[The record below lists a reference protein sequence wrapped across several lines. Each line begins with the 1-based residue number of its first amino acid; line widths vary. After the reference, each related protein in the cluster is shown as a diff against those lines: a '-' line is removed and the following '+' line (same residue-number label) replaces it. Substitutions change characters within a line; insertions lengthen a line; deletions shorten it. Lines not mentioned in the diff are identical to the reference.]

1 MQKLSV
7 VLLGC
12 ILLFSAAKV
21 RPPDEKLE
29 WLKLKE
35 AAVKLKEQNKPMLMD
50 VYTDWC
56 HWCKVMDDK
65 TYSNKKVI
73 NYLKEKFYVVK
84 LNAETRDTL
93 NWENRKFIYNN
104 NYRINEF
111 ALFATNG
118 QASFPTTV
126 IFLNDG
132 TPPIP
137 IPGYMQPRELELIVK
152 YFGDG
157 EYKTKSFPE
166 YQKTFHAS
174 W

>member
-1 MQKLSV
+1 MGKLILILCC
-7 VLLGC
+7 VLFLSAGKDKPTREK
-12 ILLFSAAKV
+12 ITWLQLSEVSALLK
-21 RPPDEKLE
+21 
-29 WLKLKE
+29 
-35 AAVKLKEQNKPMLMD
+35 QQHKPLLID

-56 HWCKVMDDK
+56 HWCKVMDQK
-65 TYSNKKVI
+65 TYTNHKVI
-73 NYLKEKFYVVK
+73 DYLTENYYPVRV
-84 LNAETRDTL
+84 NAETRDTL
-93 NWENRKFIYNN
+93 LWNNKKFSYN
-104 NYRINEF
+104 YAYKINEF

-126 IFLNDG
+126 IILNDG

-137 IPGYMQPRELELIVK
+137 IPGYMQPKELELIVR

-157 EYKTKSFPE
+157 EYKLKSFPE